1 MRRTLV
7 RFGARQARRH
17 PRIVLKVGT
26 TAVRHPRGT
35 LRLVRWARQ
44 GPAMARDGDAR
55 RRAGRAAAS
64 AGRAA
69 GRARS
74 IGPLGAGADPKV
86 RRDLLEAV
94 RGVRDA
100 YRESKARARRRRRVR
115 RVAVGATLVGAA
127 AYAGRARRG

>member
-17 PRIVLKVGT
+17 PRIVLKVG
-26 TAVRHPRGT
+26 AAASRHPRRT

-44 GPAMARDGDAR
+44 GPAMARDRDAR
-55 RRAGRAAAS
+55 RKTGRAAAS
-64 AGRAA
+64 VGRAA

-86 RRDLLEAV
+86 RGELLDAV
-94 RGVRDA
+94 RGVREA
-100 YRESKARARRRRRVR
+100 YLESTARARRRSRVR

-127 AYAGRARRG
+127 AYAGRGRRS